1 MLIIRGARVINP
13 AEGTDEIKD
22 IYIADGVFV
31 GKAPEGAK
39 VIDAAGLIAAPGLV
53 DMHVHF
59 REPGF
64 TYKEDIIT
72 GAAAAA
78 AGGVTTVVCMPN
90 TKPVIDSAET
100 VEYIANRAEAAAVR
114 VLTYAAVTVGQ
125 GGKVLT
131 DFAALKNAGAVVLSD
146 DGNPIMDAE
155 IMKNALLA
163 AKEPGFVI
171 SCHSED
177 ADMVQNY
184 AVNEGAVSEKLGIP
198 GRPALAEELMIAR
211 DALLA
216 LETDAAVHIAHVS
229 TAKSVEIIRQSK
241 KSGAKITAETCPQ
254 YFSLTENEVLTRG
267 TMARMNP
274 PLRTVADV
282 DGIIEGLC
290 DGTIDAIATD
300 HAPHSAAEKALP
312 LEDAPSGIVGLETS
326 LALAITKLYHT
337 GRLSLP
343 EIIDKMTAAPSRILG
358 LDYGTLG
365 IGKSADLVLF
375 DPQEEWTVD
384 PVQFK
389 SKSQNTP
396 FAGITL
402 RGRVK
407 YTISRGNI
415 VYEGE
420 K

>member
-13 AEGTDEIKD
+13 VDGTDEIKD

-31 GKAPEGAK
+31 SKAPEGARI
-39 VIDAAGLIAAPGLV
+39 IDAAGLIAAPGLV

-64 TYKEDIIT
+64 THKEDIIT

-100 VEYIANRAEAAAVR
+100 VEYIANRAGTADVR
-114 VLTYAAVTVGQ
+114 VLTYAAVTASQSGQ
-125 GGKVLT
+125 LLT
-131 DFAALKNAGAVVLSD
+131 DFEALKNAGAVALSD
-146 DGNPIMDAE
+146 DGNPIMSAD
-155 IMKNALLA
+155 IMRNALLRA
-163 AKEPGFVI
+163 RKHGLVI

-198 GRPALAEELMIAR
+198 GRPAIAEELMIAR
-211 DALLA
+211 DAMLA
-216 LETDAAVHIAHVS
+216 LETGASVHIAHVS
-229 TAKSVEIIRQSK
+229 TAKSVEIIRQAK
-241 KSGAKITAETCPQ
+241 KLGANITAETCPQ
-254 YFSLTENEVLTRG
+254 YFSLTEDAVLTRG

-274 PLRTVADV
+274 PLRLQADV
-282 DGIIEGLC
+282 DGIIEGLR

-326 LALAITKLYHT
+326 LALAITKLYCT
-337 GRLSLP
+337 GKLTLA
-343 EIIDKMTAAPSRILG
+343 EIIYKMTAAPSRILG
-358 LDYGTLG
+358 LDYGTLEL
-365 IGKSADLVLF
+365 GKSADLVLF

-384 PVQFK
+384 PAQFK
-389 SKSQNTP
+389 SKSRNTP

-407 YTISRGNI
+407 YTVSRGNI
-415 VYEGE
+415 VYGGE